1 MEGSRQAVGFREV
14 KAEILDRIRTKTWP
28 PGTLLP
34 SELDLAAEFRCARAT
49 VNRAMRELAESGIID
64 RKRKAGSRV
73 SETPVRQATLG
84 IQRIRDE
91 VERAGA
97 AYRYALVSRAVQ
109 AAPDWLVARL
119 ELAPGARAVHLEC
132 MHYAD
137 SSPFLFEERWI
148 SIEAVPAAEEADFA
162 ALSPNEWL
170 VREMP
175 FTNAEFTMYASGADD
190 KLVAFLSVAPGEPIF
205 TVERTTWIGAQSITF
220 ARLFYGRG
228 YRLTTRT

>member
-1 MEGSRQAVGFREV
+1 MEGRRQPVGFREV
-14 KAEILDRIRTKTWP
+14 KAEVLDRIRTKTWP

-34 SELDLAAEFRCARAT
+34 SELDLAEEFRCARAT
-49 VNRAMRELAESGIID
+49 VNRAMRELADSGIID

-73 SETPVRQATLG
+73 SETPVRQATIG

-91 VERAGA
+91 VERGGA
-97 AYRYALVSRAVQ
+97 AYRYALVNRLVQ
-109 AAPDWLVARL
+109 DAPDWLIARL
-119 ELAPGARAVHLEC
+119 DLKSGARVVHLEC
-132 MHYAD
+132 MHYSD

-148 SIEAVPAAEEADFA
+148 SIDAAPGAEEADFTE
-162 ALSPNEWL
+162 LSPNEWL

-175 FTNAEFTMYASGADD
+175 FTNAEFTMYASGASD

-205 TVERTTWIGAQSITF
+205 TVERTTWIGEESITF